1 MREVAIVAGARTP
14 FGRGVKGLLKD
25 TRPDTL
31 GAHAIVEMMK
41 KVGDKVKGSEIE
53 DIVMGCAIPE
63 AEQGLNIARQVGF
76 LAGLP
81 SEVPAMTVNRFCS
94 SGLQSIN
101 IVATR
106 IAAGEIDIAI
116 AGGVES
122 MSMVP
127 MTGGKVAVHPKLA
140 AEYPQAFTPM
150 GVTAEIVAKRFGVS
164 RKDQDEFAALSHARA
179 AAAWKAGKYEGEVAP
194 ITTIVY
200 EGGQGREVTVSM
212 DECIRADTT
221 AEKLGLLKPAF
232 DPTGSVTAGNASPI
246 TDGAATV
253 LVMARDVAEKRG
265 LKVLGY
271 LRSFA
276 CVGVDPDIMG
286 IGPVPAIKKLLSKA
300 GKTINDIDLFEIN
313 EAFAAQAVYCA
324 RALEIPSE
332 KLNVNGGAIAIG
344 HPLGATG
351 GRQAIHIL
359 GELAR
364 RGKRFGVS
372 GMCVGGGMG
381 AAALWE
387 VA

>member
-14 FGRGVKGLLKD
+14 FGRGTKGTLKD

-31 GAHAIVEMMK
+31 GAHAILKTLE
-41 KVGDKVKGSEIE
+41 KVPEVKGSEIE
-53 DIVMGCAIPE
+53 DIVLGCAIPE

-76 LAGLP
+76 LSGLP
-81 SEVPAMTVNRFCS
+81 AEVPAMTINRFCS
-94 SGLQSIN
+94 SGLQAIN
-101 IVATR
+101 IVAAR
-106 IAAGEIDIAI
+106 IAIGEIDIAL

-150 GVTAEIVAKRFGVS
+150 GVTAEIVAKRYKVS
-164 RKDQDEFAALSHARA
+164 RQDQDAFSALSHQRA
-179 AAAWKAGKYEGEVAP
+179 AAAWKAGRFEGEVAP
-194 ITTIVY
+194 ITTTVV
-200 EGGQGREVTVSM
+200 EGGQARTVTLSQ
-212 DECIRADTT
+212 DELVRADTT
-221 AEKLGLLKPAF
+221 VEKLAALKPAF

-246 TDGAATV
+246 TDGAAIV

-265 LKVLGY
+265 LKPLGY
-271 LRSFA
+271 LRFFA
-276 CVGVDPDIMG
+276 AVGVDPDVMG
-286 IGPVPAIKKLLSKA
+286 IGPVPAVRKVLA
-300 GKTINDIDLFEIN
+300 RTGKGIGDIDLFEIN

-332 KLNVNGGAIAIG
+332 KLNVNGGAIALG

-351 GRQAIHIL
+351 ARQAIHIL
-359 GELAR
+359 AELAR
-364 RGKRFGVS
+364 RGQRWGIS

-387 VA
+387 RA

>member
-14 FGRGVKGLLKD
+14 FGRGTKGVLKD

-31 GAHAIVEMMK
+31 GAHAVVKTLE
-41 KVGDKVKGSEIE
+41 KVPQVKGSEIE
-53 DIVMGCAIPE
+53 DLVLGCAIPE

-76 LAGLP
+76 LSGLP
-81 SEVPAMTVNRFCS
+81 VEVPAMTINRFCS
-94 SGLQSIN
+94 SGLQAIN
-101 IVATR
+101 IVAGR
-106 IAAGEIDIAI
+106 IATGEIDIAL

-140 AEYPQAFTPM
+140 AEFPQAFAPM
-150 GVTAEIVAKRFGVS
+150 GVTAEIVASRFKVS
-164 RKDQDEFAALSHARA
+164 RADQDAFAALSHQRA
-179 AAAWKAGKYEGEVAP
+179 AAAWKAGRFEGEVAP
-194 ITTIVY
+194 ITTTVI
-200 EGGQGREVTVSM
+200 EGGQAREVTVKE

-221 AEKLGLLKPAF
+221 VEKLAALKTAF

-246 TDGAATV
+246 TDGAAAV

-265 LKVLGY
+265 LKPLGY
-271 LRSFA
+271 LRFFT
-276 CVGVDPDIMG
+276 CVGVEPEIMG
-286 IGPVPAIKKLLSKA
+286 IGPVPAVRKLLAKT
-300 GKTINDIDLFEIN
+300 GKGIGDIDLFEIN
-313 EAFAAQAVYCA
+313 EAFASQAVYCQ
-324 RALEIPSE
+324 RALEIPSD

-351 GRQAIHIL
+351 ARQAIHIL
-359 GELAR
+359 AELAR
-364 RGKRFGVS
+364 RGKRWGVS

-387 VA
+387 RA